1 MKSLHK
7 FVVNHHCLRCYATKP
22 TGIQPLLCSHLVE
35 IKSSGSQCQALG

>member
-22 TGIQPLLCSHLVE
+22 TGIQESLLMSKQTELVS
-35 IKSSGSQCQALG
+35 IKV